1 MTRAMAKMAPMI
13 IAKAANISGS
23 NHNPEYTVA
32 NFRSTYPQFTSEII
46 SDESVA
52 EYITL
57 CNSMISYDMY
67 GDQWKRSMSLA
78 IAHFITMDLMTRG
91 ASATPTIQGIVSSAK
106 GAIGMLTSKSVGDVS
121 ASYSTEYLSSL
132 TSWGTWN
139 LTIFG
144 QQFATIAKLMGKAN
158 MYVW

>member
-1 MTRAMAKMAPMI
+1 MTREIASVAPII
-13 IAKAANISGS
+13 IAKAANVHGS
-23 NHNPEYTVA
+23 FHNPAYTVSD
-32 NFRSTYPQFTSEII
+32 FRTAFPQFTQQIV
-46 SDESVA
+46 SDDSVA

-57 CNSMISYDMY
+57 CNSIISYEMY
-67 GDQWKRSMSLA
+67 GDQWKRCMSLA
-78 IAHFITMDLMTRG
+78 IAHFVTMDLMTRD
-91 ASATPTIQGIVSSAK
+91 ASATPTVAGIVSAAK

-144 QQFATIAKLMGKAN
+144 QQFAALAKLMGKAG